1 MEEVASELK
10 VTELKQGSL
19 GKAYEVLNTEA
30 STLLMLTFQWKD
42 LEEHFNSIRKTLNEK
57 LEELVER
64 EKNVE
69 AREKQLEAKESQLS
83 VDIAVKAE
91 NLNGVEKRIEERNQA
106 LDLSIKKKREELE
119 DTVRR
124 YHQAQKSLVEKEKD
138 MEHLAK
144 GIKERTRRLDSLER
158 SIRERSDEVETKK
171 KELDSIRGMLRK
183 CKDDLDVKDRQY
195 RSVRGVVEDHKKEI
209 EQKEQILRVLRS
221 SIHECEKEIKLND
234 EKLKSIQFSILGKLS
249 EFESIEKRL
258 EFVRMDEE
266 VIKNNFFSL
275 KKSVDECAFEF
286 DMKGVQF
293 ESLVENLQLK
303 EKSLE
308 SKIEELGLIQKGVKE
323 ILEEVELKEKNVAS
337 FQRLVE
343 ERFQEVEKRD
353 LFEKRVNEFP
363 TWRQIGFESI
373 QKSTGLLGVTEE
385 NNLKLDKS
393 ENNLNTADFLSFA
406 TYQYSITNGQYLQML
421 LSDQLRRHEFRCTE
435 LYAVLQTS
443 PDPPKLVLD
452 AVKGFY
458 PLHSSSDNKEL
469 DLKIVRRSCLLL
481 LGQLMNTSPDISPQ
495 VREEAMKLAVDWKA
509 KMTVTTEKEKSLEVL
524 GFLQLLASFRLS
536 SAFNADEVLS
546 LFDVVDQNREAIE
559 LHRALCIADKEHD
572 KLMVFIHLLP
582 EELRINGYTTGDSTC
597 SSISIDDLKQPL
609 KKPVQVICVVVMVY
623 FLVPNSLLSA
633 VDMEEEAQNFGAND
647 TAASSSNFKSISTTS
662 ERSSEHILLEELTQ
676 DKILSVLQMPD
687 PAKQVLVIVEES
699 FSKLRKSGD
708 VGFKESVMLSYIS
721 LFEQLLRISPRIESH
736 LREYAI
742 KVAYE
747 WKEKIRANIE
757 NSLELLGFLHFLGI
771 YRIFP
776 IFEDDDDILSFL
788 DTITQNKHALEL
800 SRPLASAYKI
810 PFFIQHLIQR
820 NKFIAAIRLTYAF
833 ELTEM
838 FEPVKL
844 LKEYM
849 DYVKSYT
856 RQLCV
861 QKKSA
866 EEKDA
871 ATDEE
876 IAALMNVV
884 ECIKIYGLETQL
896 SPDNITKRIALLEKI
911 KNDRKHSTL
920 FFQSQDE
927 KQQQPQPQPQ
937 QQQQQTGGRRKRRK
951 GSPVSQQQ
959 SQKQSKNQC
968 TRATSSPKS
977 SCSPVSKV
985 VPQQMNYPPNHLIGV
1000 GAALASRLQFGS
1012 ADSNNAVGVLP
1023 DQYEPHLFTFY

>member
-195 RSVRGVVEDHKKEI
+195 RSVRGVVEDHKNEI

-559 LHRALCIADKEHD
+559 LHRALCIADKEH
-572 KLMVFIHLLP
+572 
-582 EELRINGYTTGDSTC
+582 
-597 SSISIDDLKQPL
+597 
-609 KKPVQVICVVVMVY
+609 
-623 FLVPNSLLSA
+623 

-920 FFQSQDE
+920 FFHSQDE
-927 KQQQPQPQPQ
+927 KQQQQQPQPQ

>member
-195 RSVRGVVEDHKKEI
+195 RSVRGVVEDHKNEI

-559 LHRALCIADKEHD
+559 LHRALCIADKEH
-572 KLMVFIHLLP
+572 
-582 EELRINGYTTGDSTC
+582 
-597 SSISIDDLKQPL
+597 
-609 KKPVQVICVVVMVY
+609 
-623 FLVPNSLLSA
+623 

-647 TAASSSNFKSISTTS
+647 TAAI
-662 ERSSEHILLEELTQ
+662 
-676 DKILSVLQMPD
+676 
-687 PAKQVLVIVEES
+687 
-699 FSKLRKSGD
+699 
-708 VGFKESVMLSYIS
+708 
-721 LFEQLLRISPRIESH
+721 
-736 LREYAI
+736 
-742 KVAYE
+742 
-747 WKEKIRANIE
+747 
-757 NSLELLGFLHFLGI
+757 
-771 YRIFP
+771 
-776 IFEDDDDILSFL
+776 
-788 DTITQNKHALEL
+788 
-800 SRPLASAYKI
+800 
-810 PFFIQHLIQR
+810 FIQHLIQR

-927 KQQQPQPQPQ
+927 KQPQPQPQPQ

-959 SQKQSKNQC
+959 SLKQSKNQC

-985 VPQQMNYPPNHLIGV
+985 VPQQMNYPPNLIGV

-1012 ADSNNAVGVLP
+1012 ADSNNAVEIHSGQSGLIKYFQPELPNKSGSNCTNSVIETHLTFQMKGKSNRSGLWYAPTRFLVRNAFQSFHLRPAVFKGQVPVLVQL
-1023 DQYEPHLFTFY
+1023 DQIQIHHQWIVPKGQNHHHSHRGHP

>member
-195 RSVRGVVEDHKKEI
+195 RSVRGVVEDHKNEI

-559 LHRALCIADKEHD
+559 LHRALCIADKEHGSNSE
-572 KLMVFIHLLP
+572 LL
-582 EELRINGYTTGDSTC
+582 
-597 SSISIDDLKQPL
+597 SI
-609 KKPVQVICVVVMVY
+609 VQVICVVVMVY

-927 KQQQPQPQPQ
+927 KQPQPQPQPQ

-959 SQKQSKNQC
+959 SLKQSKNQC

-985 VPQQMNYPPNHLIGV
+985 VPQQMNYPPNLIGV